1 MLEQLIGDMTIVK
14 SGIKR
19 LSETVAALGAR
30 MDEAETR
37 VSRLEDEEVK
47 ASVIRGEMEKQNRR
61 LQEKLTTLEG
71 FSRRQNVRL
80 SGMDEGT
87 ERTDLEGCVKT
98 FLSEVLQV
106 EAEDAFFEIDRI
118 HCGGPKSKEEDAQSG
133 HIIIRFL
140 RDKAKSCVLD
150 AARKKKC
157 LERHES
163 APVSGLCTRGL
174 GETEVMTFSRER
186 QTPLVLQYNS
196 SKAFHQ
202 WTLASQNGGEK
213 CSGAVRY

>member
-98 FLSEVLQV
+98 FLSEALQSD
-106 EAEDAFFEIDRI
+106 AEDAFFEIERI
-118 HCGGPKSKEEDAQSG
+118 HCVGPKSNEVNARPR
-133 HIIIRFL
+133 HIIVRFL
-140 RDKAKSCVLD
+140 RDKSCVLD
-150 AARKKKC
+150 AARKKKKIVWRNMRVR
-157 LERHES
+157 LFQDY
-163 APVSGLCTRGL
+163 APKVWCAHIAEAPRD
-174 GETEVMTFSRER
+174 
-186 QTPLVLQYNS
+186 
-196 SKAFHQ
+196 
-202 WTLASQNGGEK
+202 
-213 CSGAVRY
+213 C